1 MAYVETSGH
10 YARELDPQQ
19 IWVYHIIGDI
29 FYLLHLQI
37 VIDMITGYCIDLA
50 KFDVLYVSMKFE

>member
-1 MAYVETSGH
+1 MSKHLAIMQERV
-10 YARELDPQQ
+10 RPQQ